1 MKEAITQH
9 TTTTHTSTH
18 TEARPQGVGTRHNVY
33 KEQKKNN
40 VKTIDKQHNVCY
52 TIHKKEVKKVVITA
66 IVIVVLYAMNVGLDK
81 MFADPLMDTD
91 NTVRVEQCIV
101 VDTDSEVA
109 TLQDTQG
116 TQWLVEDDEYN
127 TNDTVT
133 VWLADN
139 GTSTDVTDDYI
150 IREVRE

>member
-1 MKEAITQH
+1 ML
-9 TTTTHTSTH
+9 
-18 TEARPQGVGTRHNVY
+18 
-33 KEQKKNN
+33 
-40 VKTIDKQHNVCY
+40 
-52 TIHKKEVKKVVITA
+52 KKVVITA
-66 IVIVVLYAMNVGLDK
+66 IVIVGLYAMNVGLDK
-81 MFADPLMDTD
+81 MFVDPLMNTD

-101 VDTDSEVA
+101 VDTA
-109 TLQDTQG
+109 HGIAILQDTQG

>member
-1 MKEAITQH
+1 ML
-9 TTTTHTSTH
+9 
-18 TEARPQGVGTRHNVY
+18 
-33 KEQKKNN
+33 
-40 VKTIDKQHNVCY
+40 
-52 TIHKKEVKKVVITA
+52 KKVVITA